1 VILPVRDL
9 RLARMGKDC
18 MTSLH
23 SCDASVLAS
32 KQRNY
37 LSISMAYATFI
48 FCTGIGMRLFS
59 DLSYSSV
66 LTFGAGVQCFGFCTL
81 LQRVWRYKSLAGI
94 SRKTVELYVAVL
106 VMRLGSTLTR
116 SGYLPV
122 DRSGDWVY
130 QAADLASLGLVLELL
145 RQFRKPQLRQTYQ
158 EEFDTMDVIKMI
170 PGCVV
175 MAVFIH
181 GNLNDSFFFDSLWTC
196 AMNIDTIAML
206 PQLWMLARIGGEVEG
221 MTAHF
226 IIAIMISRACSF
238 SFWLYGYKE
247 LAAHSRRRGPN
258 IAGWQLLGAHAL
270 QLVLSADFL
279 YHYVYARIKGRK
291 LVLPTAL

>member
-1 VILPVRDL
+1 
-9 RLARMGKDC
+9 MGKDC
-18 MTSLH
+18 MTSLY
-23 SCDASVLAS
+23 SCDASIVAS
-32 KQRNY
+32 KQRDY
-37 LSISMAYATFI
+37 LSVSMAYATFL

-66 LTFGAGVQCFGFCTL
+66 LTLGAGVQCFGFYSL
-81 LQRVWRYKSLAGI
+81 VSRVWRHKSLAGI
-94 SRKTVELYVAVL
+94 SLKTVQLYTVVV
-106 VMRLGSTLTR
+106 VMRLCSTLTR

-130 QAADLASLGLVLELL
+130 QAADLASLGLIVELL
-145 RQFRKPQLRQTYQ
+145 RQFRNPKIRESYQ
-158 EEFDTMDVIKMI
+158 EEFDTMDVLKML

-175 MAVFIH
+175 LAVFIH

-226 IIAIMISRACSF
+226 IVAIMISRACSF

-247 LAAHSRRRGPN
+247 LASHSRRRGPN

-291 LVLPTAL
+291 LMLPTAM